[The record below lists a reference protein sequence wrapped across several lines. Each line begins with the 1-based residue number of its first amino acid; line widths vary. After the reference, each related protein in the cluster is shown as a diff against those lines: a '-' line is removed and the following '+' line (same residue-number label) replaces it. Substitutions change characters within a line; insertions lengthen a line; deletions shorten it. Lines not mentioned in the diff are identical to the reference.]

1 MECRY
6 EQGVIFTH
14 DDGDPAPHL
23 QADGHMP
30 PPPPPPSAAAAAAAG
45 EGGRQHAAEQEDEDS
60 AASRGGGS
68 WVRPVEAS
76 AAPELAPVALRRY
89 RHVFEVWDLRV
100 IQEFVPTYLW
110 LHWRVFCCL

>member
-6 EQGVIFTH
+6 EQGVIFTN
-14 DDGDPAPHL
+14 DDGDA
-23 QADGHMP
+23 A
-30 PPPPPPSAAAAAAAG
+30 PPPSSSSAA

-60 AASRGGGS
+60 AASRGGS
-68 WVRPVEAS
+68 WVRPAKAS

-100 IQEFVPTYLW
+100 IQEFVPTFSDY
-110 LHWRVFCCL
+110 